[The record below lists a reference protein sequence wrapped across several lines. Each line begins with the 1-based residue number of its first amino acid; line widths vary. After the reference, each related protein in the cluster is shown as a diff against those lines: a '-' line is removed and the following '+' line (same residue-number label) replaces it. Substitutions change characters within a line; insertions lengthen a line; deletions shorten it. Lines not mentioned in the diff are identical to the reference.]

1 MDMRTDLVNA
11 RGQIQGG
18 IQSEPNRHAL
28 IVTTAVFSFDG
39 SKLRL
44 LAVRKGTEE
53 PERYCLPSLPF
64 DFSDDLMT
72 TARQVVRSRL
82 PLELSPVFQV
92 GTFERQLGSA
102 ADSTR
107 QIEICYF
114 TVATPSDLEFVA
126 TGGMEHYRF
135 IEVHEQAELL
145 DAHGREIALAAL
157 AELRRRTR
165 FESVAFAFL
174 SHEFSLSE
182 LQRVFE
188 AILNRPMDVRNFR
201 KKIEL
206 LDILKES
213 PHRPRGMAYRP
224 PRMFSFEA
232 ERFHHRQSI
241 EGEVRFY

>member
-1 MDMRTDLVNA
+1 MDMRTDVVTS
-11 RGQIQGG
+11 RGQTQGG
-18 IQSEPNRHAL
+18 LQSVPYRHAL
-28 IVTTAVFSFDG
+28 LVTTAVFSFDG
-39 SKLRL
+39 AKLRL
-44 LAVRKGTEE
+44 LAVRKGDED
-53 PERYCLPSLPF
+53 PERYILPSLPF

-72 TARQVVRSRL
+72 TARQVVLSRL
-82 PLELSPVFQV
+82 PLELSPMFQV
-92 GTFERQLGSA
+92 GTFERKSVDFPDAG
-102 ADSTR
+102 R

-114 TVATPSDLEFVA
+114 TVATPADLEFVA
-126 TGGMEHYRF
+126 TGGLEQYRF
-135 IEVHEQAELL
+135 LEIHEQSDLL
-145 DAHGREIALAAL
+145 VPQSREVAIAAL

-188 AILNRPMDVRNFR
+188 AVLNRPMDVRNFR

-232 ERFHHRQSI
+232 ERFHHRQTI

>member
-1 MDMRTDLVNA
+1 MDMRSDIVAA

-18 IQSEPNRHAL
+18 IQAGSQIPAL
-28 IVTTAVFSFDG
+28 KVTTAVFSFDG
-39 SKLRL
+39 AKLRM
-44 LAVRKGTEE
+44 LAVRKGADE
-53 PERYCLPSLPF
+53 PERYSLPSLPF
-64 DFSDDLMT
+64 DFSEDLTT

-92 GTFERQLGSA
+92 GAFESQSGALPE
-102 ADSTR
+102 TNR

-126 TGGMEHYRF
+126 TGSLDQYRF
-135 IEVHEQAELL
+135 LEVHEQSDLL
-145 DAHGREIALAAL
+145 DGHSRELALAAL
-157 AELRRRTR
+157 AELRRRSR
-165 FESVAFAFL
+165 FETVAFAFL
-174 SHEFSLSE
+174 QNEFSLSE

-232 ERFHHRQSI
+232 ERFRHRQTI